1 MERSSR
7 RMAAPSLAN
16 AYTGITSTRTID
28 LLKGSVQE
36 KRVQLRQTKIDRIY
50 DMIDTSLVYGD

>member
-16 AYTGITSTRTID
+16 AYIDITSTRTID